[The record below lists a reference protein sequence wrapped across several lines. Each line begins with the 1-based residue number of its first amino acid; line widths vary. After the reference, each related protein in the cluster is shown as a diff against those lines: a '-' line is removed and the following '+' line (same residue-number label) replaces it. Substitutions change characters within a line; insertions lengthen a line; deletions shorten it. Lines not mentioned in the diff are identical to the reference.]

1 MSRLLNENTAWK
13 LDPSIFQ
20 KILKLFSVKPETD
33 MFPSH
38 LNFQVPTYAPLN
50 PEKNVYGLD
59 AFSISWVNL
68 KFYDFP
74 PINVIGASVSKIR
87 RNMIAGI
94 SNIQKLVTVLV
105 FHDDTSF
112 SRFPSSTSSKSFD
125 KAIQQGTK
133 KSLLSENETA
143 GSTFI
148 VKAFRIKELPSEVN
162 KVSLESW

>member
-1 MSRLLNENTAWK
+1 
-13 LDPSIFQ
+13 
-20 KILKLFSVKPETD
+20 
-33 MFPSH
+33 
-38 LNFQVPTYAPLN
+38 
-50 PEKNVYGLD
+50 
-59 AFSISWVNL
+59 
-68 KFYDFP
+68 
-74 PINVIGASVSKIR
+74 
-87 RNMIAGI
+87 MIAGI

-125 KAIQQGTK
+125 KAIQQGTE